1 VICLCFRTL
10 TSIIQAD
17 HDDDGDDD
25 DDDDDDADDDDDD
38 DDDDEDRDDDSDDD
52 GDPPMPIKL
61 SFFYV
66 FGAWPVHLLR
76 QELGARQVGAG
87 GGPHQFSQSRIWSWW

>member
-1 VICLCFRTL
+1 MMMMVMVMMMMMMLMMN
-10 TSIIQAD
+10 
-17 HDDDGDDD
+17 
-25 DDDDDDADDDDDD
+25 D
-38 DDDDEDRDDDSDDD
+38 DDDDEDRDDDGDDD